1 MHLARAIHLLRY
13 PHAELKHAIEPILK
27 RNGICAHPV
36 NLLLAMITDE
46 RTHFYIFGLLIIL
59 KARSQRVAE

>member
-13 PHAELKHAIEPILK
+13 LHVELKHAIEPILK
-27 RNGICAHPV
+27 RNGYFAHPV
-36 NLLLAMITDE
+36 NLLLTMITDE
-46 RTHFYIFGLLIIL
+46 RTHFQIFGLLIIL

>member
-27 RNGICAHPV
+27 RHGFFAHPV

-46 RTHFYIFGLLIIL
+46 RTHFHIFGLLIIL

>member
-1 MHLARAIHLLRY
+1 MHLTRAIHLLQY

-27 RNGICAHPV
+27 RNGIVAHPI
-36 NLLLAMITDE
+36 NLLLAMVTDE
-46 RTHFYIFGLLIIL
+46 RIHFHIFGLLIIL